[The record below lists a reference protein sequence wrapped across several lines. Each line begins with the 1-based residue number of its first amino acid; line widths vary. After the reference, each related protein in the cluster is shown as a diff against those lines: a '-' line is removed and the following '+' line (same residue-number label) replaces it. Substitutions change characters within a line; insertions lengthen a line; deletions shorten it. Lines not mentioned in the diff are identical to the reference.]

1 MDPDTPA
8 LQKEASYYRASQAE
22 HTGDGADSSL
32 WPLDKTITILA

>member
-22 HTGDGADSSL
+22 HNADSADS
-32 WPLDKTITILA
+32 